1 VKLKEFAMELMEV
14 EEEALQRFGSFGTVF
29 IFLFLKEL
37 LHVS

>member
-1 VKLKEFAMELMEV
+1 MEV